1 MKWLAISALVIV
13 LTFGAQHLI
22 RYELVKLVGQHI
34 FILISSE
41 CPEKISELLVFFIPI
56 AIVTG
61 STIQCFN
68 VNQHTYEITLKFE
81 TKKTKTKVGGRHIDT
96 RFSIDV
102 NRLTGNDKWGKTYNN
117 FCVGLLFQIVCLLSI

>member
-1 MKWLAISALVIV
+1 MWLVAFYSKYRSNLYNYAGEQEHHHTCIMCILLSFSPQLFLSPCIINFTNQNALKWLAISAPVIV

-68 VNQHTYEITLKFE
+68 VNQHTYE
-81 TKKTKTKVGGRHIDT
+81 
-96 RFSIDV
+96 
-102 NRLTGNDKWGKTYNN
+102 
-117 FCVGLLFQIVCLLSI
+117 